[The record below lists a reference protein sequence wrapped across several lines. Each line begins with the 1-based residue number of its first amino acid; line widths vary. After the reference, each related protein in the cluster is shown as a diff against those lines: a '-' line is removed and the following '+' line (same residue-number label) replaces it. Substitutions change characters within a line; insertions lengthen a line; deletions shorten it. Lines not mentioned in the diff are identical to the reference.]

1 MSLNAPAW
9 LTARPIAH
17 RGLHGA
23 RVDRVE
29 NSLGAA
35 EAAVQ
40 GGFAI
45 ECDVQASADGEAMV
59 FHDETLDRLTLATGP
74 IVAKTARDI
83 GAVRFRAAAE
93 RVPTLPEL
101 LARVA
106 GRSPV
111 ICEIKSGFDGDMRLA
126 DRVAEIA
133 AGYRRTARAQELR
146 SCGHRA
152 GCARARRRRG
162 RRRPCPLG
170 IVAEARY
177 DGEYWRKLTQDQ
189 KSTCESFLH
198 YPETVPDFLSYCV
211 DDLPHAT
218 PFLLRAL
225 RATPVMAWTVRS
237 EAQKR
242 RAAQWADQIVFE
254 TDPGA

>member
-59 FHDETLDRLTLATGP
+59 FHDETLDRLTLSTGP

-133 AGYRRTARAQELR
+133 AGYRGPLALKSFDPAVIAWL
-146 SCGHRA
+146 
-152 GCARARRRRG
+152 RARKTPAG
-162 RRRPCPLG
+162 PPGAPCPLG

-198 YPETVPDFLSYCV
+198 YPETMPDFLSYCV

>member
-59 FHDETLDRLTLATGP
+59 FHDETLDRLTLSTGP
-74 IVAKTARDI
+74 DRREDRPRYRRGPVPRSGRARADPAGI
-83 GAVRFRAAAE
+83 AGAGGRPFAGDLRDQERLRRRHAA
-93 RVPTLPEL
+93 RRP
-101 LARVA
+101 RRRNR
-106 GRSPV
+106 GRLS
-111 ICEIKSGFDGDMRLA
+111 
-126 DRVAEIA
+126 
-133 AGYRRTARAQELR
+133 RTARAQELR
-146 SCGHRA
+146 SCGHRLV
-152 GCARARRRRG
+152 ARAQDAG
-162 RRRPCPLG
+162 GAARRPCPLG

-198 YPETVPDFLSYCV
+198 YPETIPDFLSYCV

-254 TDPGA
+254 TNSGA